1 MQRLQNL
8 GNRPFFAGVVTLH
21 EDKTKLRYG
30 TAILE
35 APGEK
40 STEEVCDFD
49 ESEDDDDN
57 DDDEA
62 NDDDDIVYDDDNDD
76 EANNDDHDAKRLKSS
91 DEFP

>member
-1 MQRLQNL
+1 MCAERKFIC
-8 GNRPFFAGVVTLH
+8 NRPFFAGVVTLH

-49 ESEDDDDN
+49 ESEDDDD
-57 DDDEA
+57 
-62 NDDDDIVYDDDNDD
+62 IVYDDDNDD

>member
-40 STEEVCDFD
+40 STKEVCDLD
-49 ESEDDDDN
+49 ESDDDDDN

-62 NDDDDIVYDDDNDD
+62 NNDDDDSDDD